1 MKRGAALVV
10 AGLLLAASAAAQT
23 VLRDDRGVEVRLAR
37 PPQRIVTLLPS
48 LTETVCAL
56 GACARLVGVDRFSNW
71 PPSVASLPRLGGLED
86 PQVERVV
93 ALKPDLV
100 LAPRSSRVVER
111 LESLGLQ
118 VAVLDSDSHA
128 DVRRSIDLV
137 ARALGTPAEGERLW
151 AGIERELAEAVRRVP
166 SRWRGRSVYYEVA
179 STPHAAGA
187 TSFIGQTMSALGLAN
202 IVPAALGPFPQLNPE
217 FIVRAQPAVVMAGAD
232 DVKAM
237 VQRPGWS
244 GLEALRL
251 GHVCAFDP
259 ARSEMLVRPGPRL
272 GEGAA
277 AIADCLSALR

>member
-1 MKRGAALVV
+1 MKRLAAVV
-10 AGLLLAASAAAQT
+10 LAGLLAATAAAQG
-23 VLRDDRGVEVRLAR
+23 VLRDDRGVELSLAQ

-56 GACARLVGVDRFSNW
+56 GACARLVGTDRFSNW
-71 PPSVASLPRLGGLED
+71 PPSVTSLPRLGGLDD

-111 LESLGLQ
+111 LEALGLR

-137 ARALGTPAEGERLW
+137 ARALGTPAEGARLW
-151 AGIERELAEAVRRVP
+151 SEIERALAQAAARVP
-166 SRWRGRSVYYEVA
+166 PRWRGRSVYYEVA
-179 STPHAAGA
+179 STPHAAGVP
-187 TSFIGQTMSALGLAN
+187 SFIGQTLAALGLVN

-217 FIVRAQPAVVMAGAD
+217 FVVRAQPALVMAGAD
-232 DVKAM
+232 DVKGMA
-237 VQRPGWS
+237 QRPGWS
-244 GLEALRL
+244 GLEALRE

-259 ARSEMLVRPGPRL
+259 ARAEMLVRPGPRL
-272 GEGAA
+272 GEGAT